1 MPDVANRAADVL
13 SEVTIS
19 ETSSNIFL
27 RPDESL
33 TGACPA
39 RDAAGHMS
47 REIAFDHVVT
57 WSNNDGTL
65 SAPSLWRDQAI
76 PEPLR

>member
-33 TGACPA
+33 MVVWCA
-39 RDAAGHMS
+39 REAADRMS
-47 REIAFDHVVT
+47 RKITPDHVVT
-57 WSNNDGTL
+57 WSKNDGTL
-65 SAPSLWRDQAI
+65 VAASLWRDQAI